1 MATFHYLSAGE
12 AWSAAQDS
20 APEYQKII
28 GLWAVDADRIQGV
41 HRTRAGYAKAPEQP
55 WVAHA
60 FIGLFKAVE
69 RVERATDADPGM
81 VEVFYADGSTDLIG
95 PKDLLCV
102 ERPVKGV

>member
-55 WVAHA
+55 WVDLYYMPPQHTGKSRRLVKTYA
-60 FIGLFKAVE
+60 FSPPRG
-69 RVERATDADPGM
+69 
-81 VEVFYADGSTDLIG
+81 
-95 PKDLLCV
+95 
-102 ERPVKGV
+102 